1 MKRRM
6 ARAALAVVTG
16 AAGMVVTAG
25 TADAAVSCGSLITE
39 SVKLTSNLNC
49 PAHGL
54 FVGASNVVVDLGGHT
69 ITGPI
74 AADPQ
79 QGFSGVS
86 IGSNRTSVI
95 VRNGTVRGFNRG
107 VAVSP
112 GANNALITG
121 LTLDANELGIGV
133 FGSTTGQTADGV
145 RIVKNTVTNTTRFS
159 GIQMTG
165 TGHRVEGNTIAMGA
179 GSGVLFN
186 GHDNVIQANTITD
199 SGFSGINQAPFPSAP
214 GPFHR
219 NQIAGNTLLRNGRN
233 GPAAAINATNG
244 VDTVVSG
251 NTAEGR
257 LNGPGVFV
265 SDSAGTVVSQ
275 NQLRNNNEGVLV
287 RGASTG
293 TVVSANFATNNRT
306 GIRVEPQPTGTHVE
320 RNVASGNQFD
330 GIFINAPHTTL
341 TANTSYRN
349 GGFGIRAVNGVT
361 DGGGNRAFGNAQGQ
375 CTPNIAC

>member
-16 AAGMVVTAG
+16 AAGMLVTAG
-25 TADAAVSCGSLITE
+25 TADAAVTCGSLITE

-49 PAHGL
+49 AGHGL
-54 FVGASNVVVDLGGHT
+54 FVNASGIVVDLGGHT
-69 ITGPI
+69 ISGPI
-74 AADPQ
+74 GPDPQ
-79 QGFSGVS
+79 QGFSGISV
-86 IGSNRTSVI
+86 GSNRTGVI
-95 VRNGTVRGFNRG
+95 VRNGTIRGFNRG

-112 GANNALITG
+112 GAHNALITG

-133 FGSTTGQTADGV
+133 FGSTTGQTANGV
-145 RIVKNTVTNTTRFS
+145 RIVKNTITNTTRFS

-165 TGHRVEGNTIAMGA
+165 TGNRVEGNTITMA
-179 GSGVLFN
+179 GSIGIFFN
-186 GHDNVIQANTITD
+186 GHDNVIQANTVTN
-199 SGFSGINQAPFPSAP
+199 SSFSGITQGPFPSAP
-214 GPFHR
+214 GPFLR
-219 NQIAGNTLLRNGRN
+219 NQILANTLLGIGRS
-233 GPAAAINATNG
+233 GPSAAINANNG

-265 SDSAGTVVSQ
+265 GDSTRTVVSQ
-275 NQLRNNNEGVLV
+275 NQLRSNNEGVLV

-293 TVVSANFATNNRT
+293 TVVSGNFATNNRT
-306 GIRVEPQPTGTHVE
+306 GIRVEQQPTGTLIE
-320 RNVASGNQFD
+320 RNIASGNQFD
-330 GIFINAPHTTL
+330 GINVSSPQSTL
-341 TANTSYRN
+341 TGNTSYRN